1 MGKNNQQRGGRDN
14 KSRTDRARD
23 AVKDT
28 GEGGRASKRRHA
40 QIAEEKRNQEREAG
54 TFHLRVNGGRSNDL
68 KAALNGVCGS
78 YAYPGGNKPSIH
90 FMVAREA
97 GRGDPIFV
105 IYLESIQEGHE
116 LAGRVFDSKVYTP
129 CHYVTQYGE
138 NFSSRLKNNIQK
150 NTQELVCQYLARESS
165 LSFDASNSFED
176 EDTADSLIEQASHNM
191 ADLLAGKP
199 CLYYKKAIG
208 EGEVVLEVFINK
220 NSKPSVRI
228 VESTV
233 PNLVASR
240 AFIPIYLLYG
250 DTIEQVTDEDTYAL
264 QLMLFSFLKAELAE
278 LLVPRPVAVAVER
291 PTAKKMGEK
300 EQAKLALRKAKQ
312 VAEAKAQAD
321 NKAKLEA
328 MREQALRVSRVAS
341 GAIGYADMSNLSGD
355 LIVLFGKEGADHFAK
370 VAYISEKHMLRLVGV
385 DVGTKVYGGQIL
397 NGHIDRLDHGADKL
411 SSDQVKALNALIGYI
426 RDRFA
431 EDHVRIPERKKANL
445 ARVA

>member
-1 MGKNNQQRGGRDN
+1 MTQKKQQQGRGGE
-14 KSRTDRARD
+14 KI
-23 AVKDT
+23 KGT
-28 GEGGRASKRRHA
+28 GDGGRASKRRQA

-54 TFHLRVNGGRSNDL
+54 TFHLRVNGNRSSDL
-68 KAALNGVCGS
+68 KAALSGVCGS
-78 YAYPGGNKPSIH
+78 YAYPGVNQPSIH
-90 FMVAREA
+90 FTVAREA
-97 GRGDPIFV
+97 GRSDPIFV

-116 LAGRVFDSKVYTP
+116 LAGRVFDPTVYTP
-129 CHYVTQYGE
+129 CHYVTRYGE
-138 NFSSRLKNNIQK
+138 NFSSRLNNNVQK
-150 NTQELVCQYLARESS
+150 KTQELVCRYLAHESS
-165 LSFDASNSFED
+165 LDFNDANNGFED